1 MLKIKNGRLRAEID
15 ASAIVLK
22 SMLGFAKQGLPVFP
36 IFGITDGLCDCG
48 NEECEHKG
56 KHPVGHMARHGVKDA
71 TTDLKTIKKWHADY
85 PTMNYGVATRGI
97 AVVDTDSDS
106 ALNDFHQS
114 IEPPL
119 TLRVKTSRGFHFYFR
134 GEVRTRTGV
143 RPNLDIKSGEG
154 SYVMGPGSIHESG
167 KRYILMDDAP
177 LAEVTPTIKALS
189 EEGGQSPAITAG
201 QPLPVGM
208 RNTTLTRF
216 AGFLNS
222 RNVPSEAILEGLLAI
237 NQSFSSK
244 PLPKKEVRGIVNGIT
259 TRYPAKPLPEMISFA
274 DVPDEQLEWLWFPF
288 ISFRTLC
295 LLDGNPGEGKSQFTT
310 WLCARISRGDLLP
323 NGDRLEPANCFLCNF
338 EDLPGAVIKKRLEA
352 NGADLDRVFVQSRA
366 FRLDQ
371 EMVDWLEGEIVSKKV
386 RLVILDPIQAVISK
400 GTDANSNVDVREF
413 MDRLREVSERNNCSI
428 ICVRH
433 FGKAVHE
440 KAMMKGIGSTD
451 FVGIARNQLGLGKR
465 KDGVRGFVLSAMK
478 QSYGELGGAL
488 FTMAAA
494 DARKG
499 EQPRVDFDQFVEI
512 DADEFFGTA
521 KGKRGPE
528 PDQLNAAI
536 EYLQK
541 RLADGPVAVD
551 ALKRDCEA
559 RAISSGTRNRAADEL
574 DVLKTQHKDGWYWS
588 LPPEE

>member
-1 MLKIKNGRLRAEID
+1 MKATQRIVVRFDRPASVLGMMKWFAGQDIPVLPIHGVVDGRC
-15 ASAIVLK
+15 
-22 SMLGFAKQGLPVFP
+22 
-36 IFGITDGLCDCG
+36 TCG
-48 NEECEHKG
+48 DNECPSPG
-56 KHPVGHMARHGVKDA
+56 KHPISSLVSHGVKDA
-71 TTDLKTIKKWHADY
+71 TTEWKRIRRWHRKHPD
-85 PTMNYGVATRGI
+85 MNYAVATEGL
-97 AVVDTDSDS
+97 AVIDCDSKEAEQEFREGFD
-106 ALNDFHQS
+106 
-114 IEPPL
+114 PPQ
-119 TLRVKTSRGFHFYFR
+119 TFTVKTARGFHFYYL
-134 GEVRTRTGV
+134 GEMPARNGVRTK
-143 RPNLDIKSGEG
+143 LDVKSGPG
-154 SYVMGPGSIHESG
+154 SYVVGPGSIHATGVIYAVWEDEPMAN
-167 KRYILMDDAP
+167 LPD
-177 LAEVTPTIKALS
+177 TIR
-189 EEGGQSPAITAG
+189 EITALPNDAAPITG
-201 QPLPVGM
+201 NGSIPVGM
-208 RNTTLTRF
+208 RNSTLTKI
-216 AGFLNS
+216 AGFLNAK
-222 RNVPSEAILEGLLAI
+222 NVPADAMLDGLIAL
-237 NQSFSSK
+237 NERLSVQ
-244 PLPKKEVRGIVNGIT
+244 PLSKKEVRGIVKSVT
-259 TRYPAKPLPEMISFA
+259 SRYATKPFPEMISFT
-274 DVPDEQLEWLWFPF
+274 DIPDEQLEWLWFPF
-288 ISFRTLC
+288 MSFRTLC

-310 WLCARISRGDLLP
+310 WLCARVSRGDLLP
-323 NGDRLEPANCFLCNF
+323 NGELLEPANCFLCNF

-352 NGADLDRVFVQSRA
+352 NGADLDRVFVQSRT

-478 QSYGELGGAL
+478 QSYGELGAAL
-488 FTMAAA
+488 FTMAEA

-512 DADEFFGTA
+512 DADEFFGTT

-536 EYLQK
+536 EFLQK

-551 ALKRDCEA
+551 VLKRDCEA
-559 RAISSGTRNRAADEL
+559 RGISASTRNRAADDL
-574 DVLKTQHKDGWYWS
+574 DIAKTQHKDGWYWS
-588 LPPEE
+588 LRPED